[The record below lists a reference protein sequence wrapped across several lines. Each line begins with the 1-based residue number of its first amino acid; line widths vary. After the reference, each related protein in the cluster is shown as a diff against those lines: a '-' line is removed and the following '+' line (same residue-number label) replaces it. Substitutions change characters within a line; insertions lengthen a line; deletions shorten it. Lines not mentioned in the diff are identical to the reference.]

1 MKSNLKI
8 AIVHDFL
15 TKIGGSEKLLQV
27 VHEIYPDAPI
37 YTLLY
42 SKKGTNNIF
51 EKSDYKIMPSYLNK
65 YPDFLIRKPRLFL
78 SKLPFAIESFD
89 FSNYDIV
96 ISISN
101 SFAHGV
107 VTSPATFHIT
117 YCNSPMR
124 YIWDWY
130 HEYLAENNIKF
141 TIFGLI
147 IRKILHQVRIWDKI
161 ASERSDFWMANSD
174 NVAKRIKKYYRQDSV
189 TVYPPVEKPTAL
201 KNNSSNQKYYLII
214 SRLEPYKK
222 IDIAIE
228 AFNQN
233 GYNLV
238 VIGTGSEFGRLKK
251 SAKANIKFLGWQNQS
266 VVNKHLS
273 NCRALIFPGEEDFG
287 ITPVE
292 AMYCG
297 KFVIALNAGGVK
309 ETVINNKTGVLFN
322 DGDPDSLNRAISTFE
337 NNYTKFNPQ
346 DAKNQADKFSK
357 NKFINDL
364 KKTIETEYDH
374 YQKKFN
380 AQ

>member
-1 MKSNLKI
+1 
-8 AIVHDFL
+8 
-15 TKIGGSEKLLQV
+15 
-27 VHEIYPDAPI
+27 
-37 YTLLY
+37 
-42 SKKGTNNIF
+42 
-51 EKSDYKIMPSYLNK
+51 MPSYLNK